1 MSIRLFFRLGVLSF
15 ELDACLQTEG
25 GRYGS

>member
-1 MSIRLFFRLGVLSF
+1 MRIHLFFRHGVLSF